1 MQGIR
6 TASLIKGRN
15 YTMKTIEMLQG
26 YKNKLNLLAAATG
39 IMEEKHKYD
48 DEIIS
53 YMELVAQFVN
63 EANVVIATTLQMD
76 KRILDLYHGYKTLT
90 ENNQKH

>member
-1 MQGIR
+1 
-6 TASLIKGRN
+6 
-15 YTMKTIEMLQG
+15 MKTIEMLQG

-63 EANVVIATTLQMD
+63 EANLVIGTTLQKD

-90 ENNQKH
+90 AENNHKH